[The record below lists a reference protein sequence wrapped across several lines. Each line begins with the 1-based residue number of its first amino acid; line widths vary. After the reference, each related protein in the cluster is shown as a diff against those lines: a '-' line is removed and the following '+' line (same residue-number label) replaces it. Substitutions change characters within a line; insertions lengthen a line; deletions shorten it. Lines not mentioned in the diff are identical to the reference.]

1 MFSTLSRVH
10 TPEFI
15 QADDFRTIIYRQEK
29 VSDPTPKVSNLDSKS
44 VKPRPTAKQQKVLDF
59 CDETPRT
66 AQEIL
71 DMVGVKYHTK
81 TLDQYINKLV
91 DADLLRPTG
100 AKIHDSNCRYITA
113 HPSTDR

>member
-1 MFSTLSRVH
+1 M
-10 TPEFI
+10 
-15 QADDFRTIIYRQEK
+15 
-29 VSDPTPKVSNLDSKS
+29 
-44 VKPRPTAKQQKVLDF
+44 LDF

-91 DADLLRPTG
+91 DADNLTSSGGNSLKNNRNSLTTLQALMVQVVQAVQPMT
-100 AKIHDSNCRYITA
+100 
-113 HPSTDR
+113 P